1 MARTKVKIPCPCGRG
16 AAKSKMEKYL
26 QGKGFRLDT
35 ISKDI
40 FIWYLQIRET
50 SHMECVT
57 WDFSEEGIELSAFIG
72 GIDKKKK
79 YSEEN
84 LRGLNWFFAKR
95 KLNRVIKGIQKI
107 FS

>member
-1 MARTKVKIPCPCGRG
+1 MARTTIKFPCPCSRG
-16 AAKSKMEKYL
+16 AAKSKMEQYL
-26 QGKGFRLDT
+26 TGKEFQLDT
-35 ISKDI
+35 INKDT

-57 WDFSEEGIELSAFIG
+57 WEFSKEGIELSVFIG

-84 LRGLNWFFAKR
+84 LKGLHWFFVKR
-95 KLNRVIKGIQKI
+95 KLGRVAKDIQKL
-107 FS
+107 F